1 MKTIRAAVYAFAG
14 INAIT
19 AIANANRT
27 VVNRFGTFHGDP
39 GLPLVVVISL
49 SARQHFDPK
58 RR

>member
-1 MKTIRAAVYAFAG
+1 VYAFAG

-27 VVNRFGTFHGDP
+27 VVNRLGTFHGDP